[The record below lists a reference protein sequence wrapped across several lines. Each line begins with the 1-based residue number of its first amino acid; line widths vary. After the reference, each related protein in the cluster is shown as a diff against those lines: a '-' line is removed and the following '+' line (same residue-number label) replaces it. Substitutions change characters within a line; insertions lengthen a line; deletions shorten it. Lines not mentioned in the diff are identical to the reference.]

1 MNRPLPGPMAA
12 LYHLRVPSSGGLRLG
27 VIATEDGLGRMTISE
42 QFGGAVAVA
51 GWEAGGQVVIFDLR
65 EGCRLEGRSAGGI
78 FGMGE
83 LPLDR
88 AVRLLGGRLPALT
101 EDSILQ
107 GDRSSVEIVGEDWRT
122 LVDLESDPW
131 RIVRVTGDGFEVVL
145 DRHTASVAGRLR
157 LSGTDGD
164 WAELELVRLQWGLAG
179 EAPDLPDLPYCE

>member
-1 MNRPLPGPMAA
+1 
-12 LYHLRVPSSGGLRLG
+12 
-27 VIATEDGLGRMTISE
+27 
-42 QFGGAVAVA
+42 
-51 GWEAGGQVVIFDLR
+51 
-65 EGCRLEGRSAGGI
+65 
-78 FGMGE
+78 MGE

-164 WAELELVRLQWGLAG
+164 WAELELVRLQWELAG